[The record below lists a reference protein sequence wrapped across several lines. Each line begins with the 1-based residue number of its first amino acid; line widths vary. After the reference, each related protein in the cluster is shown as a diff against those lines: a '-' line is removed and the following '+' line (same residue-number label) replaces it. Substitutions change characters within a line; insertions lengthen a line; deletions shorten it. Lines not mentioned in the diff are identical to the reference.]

1 MAGSSMKDIK
11 NRIKSVESTKQIT
24 KAMEL
29 AAVSKLRRAKERI
42 AHSRPYF
49 EILKQT
55 IADIE
60 PCAGDAKMPFYESR
74 ENGKACIIVIGGDRG
89 LAGGYNNNILKLCA
103 ETAEK
108 YRELSVLPIG
118 RRMCEHFTKRH
129 IEIVTDKY
137 ATAED
142 VGVGDCKEI
151 ASILCDEYQNEKFD
165 ALWICYTNFT
175 SMMTQTV
182 EAEKILPLEP
192 GKNRKKMLT
201 VCEPGAE
208 SVMQTIVPQYVSG
221 IIYGAVCE
229 SRASEY
235 ASRQTAMNSANK
247 NAEEMINDLTL
258 SFNRARQ
265 AVITREITE
274 IVAGAQ

>member
-42 AHSRPYF
+42 SHSRPYF

-60 PCAGDAKMPFYESR
+60 ACVGDAKMPYCTPRSNE
-74 ENGKACIIVIGGDRG
+74 KACIIVIGGDRG

-103 ETAEK
+103 ETAKK
-108 YRELSVLPIG
+108 YKSISVLPIG
-118 RRMCEHFTKRH
+118 RRMCEHFSKRH
-129 IEIVTDKY
+129 IEIVTDSY
-137 ATAED
+137 AVAENI
-142 VGVGDCKEI
+142 GVGDCKGI
-151 ASILCDEYQNEKFD
+151 ASVLCGEYSQEKFD

-182 EAEKILPLEP
+182 AAEKILPLEAGAN
-192 GKNRKKMLT
+192 GKRTLT
-201 VCEPGAE
+201 VFEPGAE
-208 SVMQTIVPQYVSG
+208 SVMETIVPQYVSG
-221 IIYGAVCE
+221 VIYGAICE